1 MCLHAQLKGTSGGGP
16 RPVTEWRTAIR
27 RFLIIGFRGYQ
38 YFISPLF
45 PPTCRFV
52 PTCSQYAIDAIS
64 KRGVLRGLLLTL
76 WRIARCHPWCRG
88 GYDPV
93 K

>member
-1 MCLHAQLKGTSGGGP
+1 MCLHAQLKGA
-16 RPVTEWRTAIR
+16 PVNGSQRGKGMRLVICR
-27 RFLIIGFRGYQ
+27 ILITGFRGYQ

-45 PPTCRFV
+45 PPACRFV
-52 PTCSQYAIDAIS
+52 PTCSQYAIDAVT
-64 KRGVLRGLLLTL
+64 KHGALYGLLLTL

>member
-1 MCLHAQLKGTSGGGP
+1 MCLHAQLKRGSGNGPQRGTGV
-16 RPVTEWRTAIR
+16 RLVIR
-27 RFLIIGFRGYQ
+27 RILISGFKGYQ

-45 PPTCRFV
+45 PPACRFV
-52 PTCSQYAIDAIS
+52 PTCSQYAIDAVT
-64 KRGVLRGLLLTL
+64 KHGAVYGLLLTL

>member
-1 MCLHAQLKGTSGGGP
+1 MCLHAQLKGSPESGPQRGKGL
-16 RPVTEWRTAIR
+16 RLMIR
-27 RFLIIGFRGYQ
+27 GILIIGLRGYQ

-45 PPTCRFV
+45 PPACRFV
-52 PTCSQYAIDAIS
+52 PTCSQYAIDAVTKHGAFYGI
-64 KRGVLRGLLLTL
+64 LLTL

>member
-1 MCLHAQLKGTSGGGP
+1 MRLRVQLKEASANVPQRGA
-16 RPVTEWRTAIR
+16 RLRLMIR
-27 RFLIIGFRGYQ
+27 RILIAAFRGYQ
-38 YFISPLF
+38 YFISPFF
-45 PPTCRFV
+45 PPACRFI
-52 PTCSQYAIDAIS
+52 PTCSQYAIDAVT
-64 KRGVLRGLLLTL
+64 KHGAWRGLLLTL